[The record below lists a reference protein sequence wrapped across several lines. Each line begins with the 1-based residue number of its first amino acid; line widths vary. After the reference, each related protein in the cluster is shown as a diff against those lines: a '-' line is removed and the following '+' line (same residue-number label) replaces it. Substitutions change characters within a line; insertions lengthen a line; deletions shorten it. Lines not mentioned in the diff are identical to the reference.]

1 MNKIPDY
8 KVDYTNVA
16 REVYDIAKYKGYKFL
31 KGRTLDAWLQYGW
44 SILFQRKMND
54 HDLRVLQHFL
64 KKRDNIIFKREKLNQ
79 KLNYEEREFQ
89 NRYIGKDGYI
99 YMNKMIYPL
108 EKVNPKET
116 ERLKALLE
124 KAKEDRLARYEE
136 YEMRCLHE
144 MSRKAW
150 INNHYEVRGMK
161 IYKRR

>member
-44 SILFQRKMND
+44 SILFERKMND

-64 KKRDNIIFKREKLNQ
+64 KKRDNIIFKREKLNL

-108 EKVNPKET
+108 EKVNPKKQKD
-116 ERLKALLE
+116 LK
-124 KAKEDRLARYEE
+124 
-136 YEMRCLHE
+136 HF
-144 MSRKAW
+144 
-150 INNHYEVRGMK
+150 
-161 IYKRR
+161 